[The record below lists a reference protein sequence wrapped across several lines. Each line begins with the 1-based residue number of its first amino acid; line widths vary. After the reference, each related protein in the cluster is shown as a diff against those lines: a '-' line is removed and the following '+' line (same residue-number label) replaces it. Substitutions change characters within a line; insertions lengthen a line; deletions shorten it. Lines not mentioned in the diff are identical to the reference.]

1 MFSASKDIEYI
12 HNCAVE
18 YGIYL
23 QVRLDF
29 VIFTSENLKKLRRRS
44 KINVLSQTVFYG

>member
-12 HNCAVE
+12 HNCAIE

-29 VIFTSENLKKLRRRS
+29 VIFTSENIKNIKKFRRRS
-44 KINVLSQTVFYG
+44 KINSMF